1 MIAPVT
7 SQVSSATSP
16 SAGADEAARQRLQ
29 TRPEPTQPPSARVS
43 LSTEAASPSREAAPQ
58 TSGSTAASSSTTDLR
73 YYDPADADKNGEVGE
88 FEQQAYDYR
97 HPASLAEQQL
107 EQQRRAE
114 LRVYAEVAA
123 AGRPAAART

>member
-7 SQVSSATSP
+7 PQPSGSTGQGASA
-16 SAGADEAARQRLQ
+16 AEAARPRPQQ
-29 TRPEPTQPPSARVS
+29 TRQQERAEPVQPQSARVS
-43 LSTEAASPSREAAPQ
+43 LSTEAASQSRAAVVQP
-58 TSGSTAASSSTTDLR
+58 GGGTDLR

-88 FEQQAYDYR
+88 LEQQAYDYR

-114 LRVYAEVAA
+114 LRAYAEVAA
-123 AGRPAAART
+123 AGRPATAQS

>member
-43 LSTEAASPSREAAPQ
+43 LSTEAASPSRESAPQ
-58 TSGSTAASSSTTDLR
+58 TSDSTASSSSTDLR

-123 AGRPAAART
+123 AGRPAATRT